1 MGDGPIVIVLNRAID
16 IWLDDRRTA
25 FHDLARV
32 HTALSGIC
40 GAPVH
45 PRTLVSNRKEFI
57 FTVREIIQNSQTVD
71 RHRAYHHVYVFWFQ
85 AIEELPA
92 QADSFKV
99 YKHSSKNFKS
109 ILRNHLAFD
118 QIPMPLTIHFFIIQK
133 DTFLG
138 PGTHEMVVA
147 GAGCEAAAHSGS
159 WLLAEFTSQLLASN
173 DSHVHI
179 LQ

>member
-1 MGDGPIVIVLNRAID
+1 MSDSPIVIVLNCAVD
-16 IWLDDRRTA
+16 IRLYNRRTA
-25 FHDLARV
+25 LHDLACV

-45 PRTLVSNRKEFI
+45 PRTLVTNRKEFI
-57 FTVREIIQNSQTVD
+57 FTVREVIQNSQTVD
-71 RHRAYHHVYVFWFQ
+71 RHRAYHHVDVFWFQ

-92 QADSFKV
+92 QADSFKI

-133 DTFLG
+133 DTVLG

-147 GAGCEAAAHSGS
+147 GARCEAATHGGS
-159 WLLAEFTSQLLASN
+159 WLLAEFTPLQKEQSYLAWQA
-173 DSHVHI
+173 
-179 LQ
+179 L